1 MIDLILHAEALDKR
15 LSKTTKQM
23 GNKTKQTKNLF
34 FQNMLFRFLK
44 FLEAKFMNL
53 KLFSYFVELWLL
65 EYSHTFL
72 NLSWYYFSFIV
83 YFYTICIFLDEWET
97 DFAWRWA
104 FFTCCQNP
112 YKKVENTPNSFLL
125 PSYKSFLPIKMSS

>member
-72 NLSWYYFSFIV
+72 NLS
-83 YFYTICIFLDEWET
+83 
-97 DFAWRWA
+97 
-104 FFTCCQNP
+104 
-112 YKKVENTPNSFLL
+112 
-125 PSYKSFLPIKMSS
+125 